1 MGVGLENLLESVPNI
16 AQIFVNS
23 GTTFHLLEISRS
35 KMKVDIKEAA
45 VYIYNV
51 FAF

>member
-1 MGVGLENLLESVPNI
+1 VGVQLEGAPNI

-23 GTTFHLLEISRS
+23 DTTIHLLEKSYS

-45 VYIYNV
+45 VFIYNV
-51 FAF
+51 FVC